1 MAIRIDEY
9 GHIIRD
15 DEPISENRQTHL
27 HSEEEIPGRDQMY
40 IPDGASSLS
49 YLSGV
54 HGSSH
59 VTSTRSAGLL
69 QTSAPWYRKDGAFW
83 TISLALALVVAFIS
97 STMIAPLI
105 FESSGSSSD
114 FLENI
119 ANFLFNAAPYLV
131 FAGAFVGSIWYN
143 STRKSGWHEASEY
156 ILSPLCS
163 IAGVVGA
170 GAVVFLLT
178 LALYIIA
185 AIIGIA
191 IVIGVLVGLFSGG

>member
-15 DEPISENRQTHL
+15 DEPTSENRQIQTH
-27 HSEEEIPGRDQMY
+27 SVEETSGGDQMY

-49 YLSGV
+49 YLGGV

-59 VTSTRSAGLL
+59 VTSTRSTGLL
-69 QTSAPWYRKDGAFW
+69 QTSTPWYSKDGAFW

-97 STMIAPLI
+97 STIIAPLI
-105 FESSGSSSD
+105 FEPSSSSSD
-114 FLENI
+114 FLESI

-131 FAGAFVGSIWYN
+131 FAGAFVGCIWYN
-143 STRKSGWHEASEY
+143 STRTSGSHEAGEY

-163 IAGVVGA
+163 IAGVVSA

-185 AIIGIA
+185 AVIGIA